1 MRNPHTHQSTES
13 TMLRAHLCASPETY
27 FARVFLENTSI
38 YSVSVLSNCY
48 DPCVSLQISNIK
60 LESIHKEGEVK
71 HNPHLIEKESIIMDA
86 L

>member
-1 MRNPHTHQSTES
+1 M
-13 TMLRAHLCASPETY
+13 
-27 FARVFLENTSI
+27 NTF
-38 YSVSVLSNCY
+38 YNSVSVLSNCY